1 MLRDATCTGGLGRR
15 AGYRSLPSGS
25 PGPPGTAAGRMA
37 GRLRLTTT
45 TAAPTAERVRGRSC
59 LNAGPGGSGS
69 GPGSADA
76 TGPTVGGRPL
86 AAGGPGPVIYGP
98 GAKGPRRG
106 PGFKLI
112 THWQCASEMLC
123 RPALRAEWNRP
134 AWLVPARARAEG
146 GQQYVRV
153 CLRTFE
159 LRCVSLPISTSFSL
173 SLSLARSLRSG
184 NQIVDAGATGL
195 AGALPGSRAPGGLCL
210 K

>member
-98 GAKGPRRG
+98 GVAPAGPDG
-106 PGFKLI
+106 PLEP
-112 THWQCASEMLC
+112 HHNSDSEMQLFC
-123 RPALRAEWNRP
+123 
-134 AWLVPARARAEG
+134 G
-146 GQQYVRV
+146 
-153 CLRTFE
+153 TKE
-159 LRCVSLPISTSFSL
+159 L
-173 SLSLARSLRSG
+173 
-184 NQIVDAGATGL
+184 
-195 AGALPGSRAPGGLCL
+195 
-210 K
+210 